1 MATRIYRMIH
11 IENLPRLLEWGGDWA
26 QSEAKRRALSKRPIH
41 HTEIM
46 DARERAHIS
55 VEPRGVVADYV
66 PFYFGPRSPMLYA
79 IKQGKVDGCKDQK
92 EIIYLVSTAE
102 AVAEAN
108 LPFVFT
114 NGHAIIGYV
123 DHFNRLEDLP
133 KVPWDV
139 IKAQYWNNHTD
150 GRCKRQSE
158 FLVRDFFPLSLVGGI
173 GVANEKR
180 LAEVEAILTAAKI
193 SVQVK
198 VCNQW
203 YF

>member
-1 MATRIYRMIH
+1 MSTQIYRMIH
-11 IENLPRLLEWGGDWA
+11 IENLPRLLEWGGDWSQNQA
-26 QSEAKRRALSKRPIH
+26 TQRGLSKRPIH
-41 HTEIM
+41 HTDIM
-46 DARERAHIS
+46 DARQRATID
-55 VEPRGVVADYV
+55 VPPRGVVADYV

-79 IKQGKVDGCKDQK
+79 IKNGKVEGCKDQK

-102 AVAEAN
+102 AVADAK

-114 NGHAIIGYV
+114 DGHAIIGYV
-123 DHFNRLEDLP
+123 NHFNRLEDLP
-133 KVPWDV
+133 KVPWDA
-139 IKAQYWNNHTD
+139 IRAQYWNNLVD

-180 LAEVEAILTAAKI
+180 KAEVEEVLGAAEI
-193 SVQVK
+193 SMQVK
-198 VCNQW
+198 VCSGW

>member
-11 IENLPRLLEWGGDWA
+11 IENLPRLLEWSGDWSQNQA
-26 QSEAKRRALSKRPIH
+26 TKRGLSKRPIH
-41 HTEIM
+41 HTDIM
-46 DARERAHIS
+46 DARQRATID
-55 VEPRGVVADYV
+55 VPPGGVVADYV
-66 PFYFGPRSPMLYA
+66 PFYFGPCSPMLYA
-79 IKQGKVDGCKDQK
+79 IKNGKVEGCNNQK

-102 AVAEAN
+102 AVAEAE

-139 IKAQYWNNHTD
+139 IKAKYWNNHTD

-158 FLVRDFFPLSLVGGI
+158 FLVRDFFPLSLVSSI
-173 GVANEKR
+173 GVASDKR
-180 LAEVEAILTAAKI
+180 LAQVEEMLAAAG
-193 SVQVK
+193 SSLQVK
-198 VCNQW
+198 VCNGW